1 MTTIIYYLHRGDNV
15 PFYIGKSIRPK
26 FREYEHKTSRGNIF
40 MEDIDEIPSKE
51 WKFWEKHY
59 ISLFRSWGFDLENK
73 NNGGGGPLNQNF
85 ESKNK
90 ISFSMKGKNTWST
103 GGYHKKSVLQYDLE
117 GNFIKKYPSVEEARK
132 IYKVDLASCCRGKS
146 KTAAGFIWIYE
157 EKFSDELFLEKI
169 KKAVIH
175 GNKNK
180 KKSEQHSLNIKK
192 AVTETN
198 KNKRKPILQY
208 DLEGNFI
215 KEWDYIRQASTYL
228 NINPSGISNNLS
240 GKQKFAFGYIW
251 KYKNN

>member
-1 MTTIIYYLHRGDNV
+1 
-15 PFYIGKSIRPK
+15 
-26 FREYEHKTSRGNIF
+26 
-40 MEDIDEIPSKE
+40 
-51 WKFWEKHY
+51 
-59 ISLFRSWGFDLENK
+59 
-73 NNGGGGPLNQNF
+73 
-85 ESKNK
+85 
-90 ISFSMKGKNTWST
+90 MKGKNTWST

-117 GNFIKKYPSVEEARK
+117 GNFIKKFPSVKEAKK
-132 IYKVDLASCCRGKS
+132 IYNVDIASCCREES
-146 KTAAGFIWIYE
+146 KTAAGFIWVYE
-157 EKFSDELFLEKI
+157 EKFNDELLLEKI

-192 AVTETN
+192 AITEIN